1 MERDC
6 DMSKWSLPLFHYI
19 KVVTKCQVVI
29 ETVVHIQSA
38 RLIEPGG
45 GELAENI

>member
-6 DMSKWSLPLFHYI
+6 DMSRWSVPLFYYI
-19 KVVTKCQVVI
+19 KVVAKCQVVI

-38 RLIEPGG
+38 RLIEPRE
-45 GELAENI
+45 GELAKNI